1 MQVEETPGRFCNRK
15 RDTMGVENPASLS
28 SCGVADSHRSASQPC
43 QETAT
48 QKTLKVHDEV
58 KPLGAEQANGL
69 QPSASRS
76 REDDDFIDT
85 RISCQDLAPLPLDQ
99 PGQCGRRIQPA
110 ERGSSRERMDD
121 VAQGTRFDDQQT
133 ADVTQ
138 EQGHSPSLESTGP
151 RPSDR

>member
-1 MQVEETPGRFCNRK
+1 MAVHGMQVEETPARFCNRK

-85 RISCQDLAPLPLDQ
+85 RISFQDLAPLRLDQ

-121 VAQGTRFDDQQT
+121 VGQGTRVDGLNPG
-133 ADVTQ
+133 VI
-138 EQGHSPSLESTGP
+138 HRYSLTVI
-151 RPSDR
+151 R